1 MLARAQR
8 RAHALVLETGMP
20 VPGMMEMLLA
30 KAAANA
36 RALAALA
43 SGEAAPA
50 APAAAAPEAE
60 AAAPE
65 EKEEK
70 KDEEET
76 AAGLGALFG

>member
-1 MLARAQR
+1 AQR
-8 RAHALVLETGMP
+8 RATALVLEAGIP

-36 RALAALA
+36 RALSRLA
-43 SGEAAPA
+43 SGEATAA
-50 APAAAAPEAE
+50 APAAAAPVAK
-60 AAAPE
+60 AAAEE